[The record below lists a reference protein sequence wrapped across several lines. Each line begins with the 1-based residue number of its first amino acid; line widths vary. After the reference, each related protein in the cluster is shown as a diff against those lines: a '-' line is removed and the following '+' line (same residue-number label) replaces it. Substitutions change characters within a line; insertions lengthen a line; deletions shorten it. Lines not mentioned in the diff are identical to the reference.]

1 MAGLDRYVAIL
12 RVFDQEH
19 PSWTVQALAERLDMP
34 ASTVYRTLRELV
46 RNDFVVRT
54 TEAQYRLG
62 KAFIE
67 YDRILRLTDPL
78 MQAGVPVLKDL
89 VAKTELSCVG
99 MLCSLYGDHVMCIAD
114 EVNGRPSFRSKYERG
129 RPMPLTRNATSKAI
143 LAVLPP
149 RHYNRLMKN
158 GWQGTSDKDELKA
171 FRKGL
176 AAVRRQG
183 YSIAHGEV
191 AKGLVGIAAPVTHS
205 DSEFTASLVL
215 IVNESDLTETVER
228 RLVLLLV
235 ASASLLTEALETR
248 NSSAR

>member
-12 RVFDQEH
+12 RVFDQDH

-46 RNDFVVRT
+46 RNDFVVPA

-78 MQAGVPVLKDL
+78 MQAGVPVLKEL
-89 VAKTELSCVG
+89 VAKTELSCAG
-99 MLCSLYGDHVMCIAD
+99 ILCSLYADHVMCIAD
-114 EVNGRPSFRSKYERG
+114 AVNGQPSFSSKYERG
-129 RPMPLTRNATSKAI
+129 RPMPLTRNATSQAI

-149 RHYNRLMKN
+149 RHYNKVMAN
-158 GWQGTSDKDELKA
+158 GWQGTSDKAELKA

-176 AAVRRQG
+176 AKVRRQG
-183 YSIAHGEV
+183 YCIAHGEV
-191 AKGLVGIAAPVTHS
+191 AKGLVGLAAPVAAS
-205 DSEFTASLVL
+205 DGEFAASLCL
-215 IVNESDLTETVER
+215 ILNEADLTETVER

-235 ASASLLTEALETR
+235 ASASLLSEALKAR
-248 NSSAR
+248 NSGK